1 MVGTFVSTSTQI
13 MFLSIATTGPT
24 ATDLGWLLHKRPD
37 KVQPFKTTGGVAT
50 VFYPEASDNR
60 CTATLLLDIDP
71 IMLVRGDGVTLDQ
84 YVNDRP
90 YVASS
95 LMSSAIATVYSSA
108 MNGRCN
114 DRPELP
120 DMVMPLTATVSV
132 VKVRAAAD
140 TLNRLFEP
148 LGYSVTAT
156 RHPLDERFPDW
167 GLSSYWTLTIS
178 GTLTVKELLA
188 HLYVLLPILDN
199 EKHYFVNHQEVDVLL
214 KKGEGW
220 LANHPER
227 SFIMSRYLR
236 RKESLMRMALDRLTT
251 TDDAP
256 SEDELTE
263 LVEGATQAQLT
274 AQGTEPEAERR
285 FVTLH
290 EQRLKAAFVAIKAS
304 GAKSVIDLGC
314 GEGKMLR
321 MLNAEPQYTRL
332 AGMDVSY
339 RELLRAKDRI
349 HYDHLNQAQRDRLT
363 LFQGSLLY
371 RDARLNGFDA
381 AALVEVIEHVEP
393 ERLPDLE
400 RVVFAFA
407 RPQTVVVTT
416 PNVEYNQKYGMTD
429 SQSRHDD
436 HRFEWTRAEFAAW
449 CQSVCARFTYTV
461 TITGIG
467 EADDVVGASSQMAV
481 FKKI

>member
-1 MVGTFVSTSTQI
+1 MLLTISTTHQS
-13 MFLSIATTGPT
+13 
-24 ATDLGWLLHKRPD
+24 ATDLGWLLHKHPD
-37 KVQPFKTTGGVAT
+37 KVQPFTTTGGIAT
-50 VFYPEASDNR
+50 VFYPEATNER
-60 CTATLLLDIDP
+60 CTATLLLAIDP
-71 IMLVRGDGVTLDQ
+71 VALVRGDGATLDQ

-95 LMSSAIATVYSSA
+95 LMSSAIATAYSSA
-108 MNGRCN
+108 LNGRCN
-114 DRPELP
+114 NRPELP
-120 DMVMPLTATVSV
+120 EVVMPLTATLSV

-167 GLSSYWTLTIS
+167 GLSPYWTLTLHGS
-178 GTLTVKELLA
+178 LTIKALLG

-236 RKESLMRMALDRLTT
+236 RKASLMRMALDRLTA

-256 SEDELTE
+256 GDDEAAET
-263 LVEGATQAQLT
+263 VATGSYQKEVA
-274 AQGTEPEAERR
+274 GTEPEAERQ
-285 FVTLH
+285 FVSLH
-290 EQRLKAAFVAIKAS
+290 EQRLKAAFNAIKAS

-314 GEGKMLR
+314 GEGKLLR

-332 AGMDVSY
+332 VGMDVSY

-349 HYDHLNQAQRDRLT
+349 RYDHLNQAQRDRLT

-381 AALVEVIEHVEP
+381 AALVEVIEHVDP
-393 ERLPDLE
+393 ERLPNLE
-400 RVVFAFA
+400 RVVFDFA
-407 RPQTVVVTT
+407 QPKTVVVTT

-429 SQSRHDD
+429 GQSRHDD

-449 CQSVCARFTYTV
+449 CQTICSRFTYTV
-461 TITGIG
+461 NITGVG
-467 EADDVVGASSQMAV
+467 EADDVVGASSQMAI
-481 FKKI
+481 FKK